1 MQYVQEFSTKH
12 QFKIDQD
19 LFIKFLI
26 RMRLN
31 HDKCG
36 TNRKYVVHIKRTT
49 FNGDHN
55 EKKKSALNLPKGNE
69 TFTTCSLYY

>member
-1 MQYVQEFSTKH
+1 
-12 QFKIDQD
+12 
-19 LFIKFLI
+19 
-26 RMRLN
+26 MRLN